1 MKKALDLSPF
11 GTAREA
17 ITGASPAPLVGSLA
31 ESELL
36 SWFRKIREPL
46 KALYGIEDEIA
57 LIVWELLRA
66 ADWAPGCL
74 SNNPDLADPDLSW
87 FSFGSGARAFA

>member
-17 ITGASPAPLVGSLA
+17 ITGASPAPSAGSLA
-31 ESELL
+31 ASESELL

-46 KALYGIEDEIA
+46 KALYNIEDEIA
-57 LIVWELLRA
+57 LVAWELARWQDGLELLEQQA
-66 ADWAPGCL
+66 L
-74 SNNPDLADPDLSW
+74 SHSP
-87 FSFGSGARAFA
+87 